1 MSSHIKY
8 KHWFP
13 HPANLRNDRRMK
25 RAMKD
30 LPGAVGYGA
39 IVLVMEVLR
48 CEPEYKYPV
57 RDLDL
62 LASEFDISL
71 PILQTVI
78 ANYGFFKFYKDAN
91 EDMFISPLLNELMI
105 PYHEK
110 QKQNK
115 IAGEISAQK
124 RKIKQE
130 QQLYVLSQLCSIQQ
144 VFDDCTT
151 GAQENREENNTIDKN
166 RGKNNLSVG
175 NFQIFKKFVLE
186 HYKNQIVC
194 FGPLNYSS
202 TTSISLNSLGF
213 LHNDFNHK
221 DLDSKEAILI
231 WQWMFEH
238 QNKLCKVKI
247 KYD

>member
-1 MSSHIKY
+1 MSKIKHKY
-8 KHWFP
+8 WFP

-30 LPGAVGYGA
+30 LPGGVGYGV

-62 LASEFDISL
+62 LAGEFDISL

-78 ANYGFFKFYKDAN
+78 ANYGFFEFYKDEN
-91 EDMFISPLLNELMI
+91 EEMFISPLLNELMI

-130 QQLYVLSQLCSIQQ
+130 QQLYLLSQLSSTRHMLDECNADVQDNIKENSIK
-144 VFDDCTT
+144 
-151 GAQENREENNTIDKN
+151 ENSRE
-166 RGKNNLSVG
+166 KNNLSVAT
-175 NFQIFKKFVLE
+175 FQTFKEFILKY
-186 HYKNQIVC
+186 YKNQIVC
-194 FGPLNYSS
+194 FGPLDYSL
-202 TTSISLNSLGF
+202 TTSISVSSLGF
-213 LHNDFNHK
+213 LHNDFNNK
-221 DLDSKEAILI
+221 DLDADEAILV
-231 WQWMFEH
+231 WQWMYKN
-238 QNKLCKVKI
+238 QDKLCRVN
-247 KYD
+247 YG

>member
-1 MSSHIKY
+1 MKGNVKHM
-8 KHWFP
+8 HWFP
-13 HPANLRNDRRMK
+13 HPSNLRNDRRMK

-30 LPGAVGYGA
+30 LPGAVGYGV

-78 ANYGFFKFYKDAN
+78 ANYGFFEFYKDEN

-105 PYHEK
+105 PYLEK

-115 IAGEISAQK
+115 IAGAISAQK
-124 RKIKQE
+124 RKIKHE
-130 QQLYVLSQLCSIQQ
+130 QQLYLLSQLCSTQQ
-144 VFDDCTT
+144 VFDDCSTD
-151 GAQENREENNTIDKN
+151 AQDNREENNTIDKN
-166 RGKNNLSVG
+166 REKNNLSVA
-175 NFQIFKKFVLE
+175 NFKVFKEFVLE
-186 HYKNQIVC
+186 HYKNQVVC

-202 TTSISLNSLGF
+202 TTSISLTSLGF
-213 LHNDFNHK
+213 LHNDFNNK

-231 WQWMFEH
+231 WQWMFDH
-238 QNKLCKVKI
+238 QDKLCKVKI
-247 KYD
+247 LYE